1 MDTHRDSV
9 TVRNAV
15 AAAAA
20 AARRLTASARWKH
33 RWGREEETEKYT
45 RNLVHML
52 KPFFFSF
59 FIGGSI
65 CFLHTEQTVVCVCI
79 LLLAECVRVWA
90 RGVSSPRSHALPRLP
105 CVYALDHPTAH
116 LHRQPSVGTS
126 YLHIYSCTQE
136 S

>member
-1 MDTHRDSV
+1 MDTHRDLV

-20 AARRLTASARWKH
+20 RHLTASARWKH
-33 RWGREEETEKYT
+33 RLGREEETEKYT

-52 KPFFFSF
+52 KPFFNFLLSGVPSVFHILSKLLCASAF
-59 FIGGSI
+59 F
-65 CFLHTEQTVVCVCI
+65 FLQNVC
-79 LLLAECVRVWA
+79 VWA